1 MIRKAKKA
9 DADNINKLF
18 KQAIAYFKAKGID
31 QWQHG
36 YPDLIDILDDIDKG
50 CGYVQLI
57 DNRIIGYSAIV
68 LDGDPN
74 YKVIYD
80 GQWLNDESYG
90 AIHRIVIDESCKGQ
104 GLASNFF
111 AYAKDLCIENEIYN
125 LRVDTHKDN
134 HSMQHLIM
142 KNGFSKCGIIYVE
155 DGTPRY
161 AYQNVFTDMK
171 K

>member
-1 MIRKAKKA
+1 MIRKAIKA
-9 DADNINKLF
+9 DAGIINELF
-18 KQAIAYFKAKGID
+18 KQAINYFKLQKID

-36 YPDLIDILDDIDKG
+36 YPDVIDIYEDIDKG
-50 CGYVQLI
+50 CGYVQLR
-57 DNRIIGYSAIV
+57 DDKIIGYSAIV

-90 AIHRIVIDESCKGQ
+90 AIHRIVIDETFKGQ

-111 AYAKDLCIENEIYN
+111 AYAKDLCLKNEIYN

-134 HSMQHLIM
+134 LSMQHLIM